1 MTRNFP
7 TSPSNGQTYEYNNIT
22 YTFDGVKWGGSAS
35 TGSPAAPAS
44 DLVIRAGDTMTGD
57 LKINNGSNDT
67 VVLNTDGSA
76 SFEGKVTSAETGIYD
91 SSTTLTT
98 KSYVNEATLNVAEVV
113 HRGNQLIAQEVIDG
127 TVLYLDASNYMS
139 YPGGGPIWFDLS
151 GNKHHATVHGDDFW
165 SSEDGGKFDWGDQGT
180 ISHIQLPHEAAR
192 DVGSSWTLEFVM
204 KPRVTDTPKYFMSI
218 ATAEDTNHML
228 LRVKDGGISG
238 WGSYDGF
245 EVNDDE
251 IIHFAIT
258 GSDDENGHFYKN
270 GSDEGTSTHV
280 RQINEVADQGW
291 VLNQDQ
297 DTIGGGFQDHQ
308 NYRGGFMIIKLY
320 NRILDPREIRQNSDV
335 LLARYTP

>member
-1 MTRNFP
+1 M
-7 TSPSNGQTYEYNNIT
+7 E
-22 YTFDGVKWGGSAS
+22 
-35 TGSPAAPAS
+35 
-44 DLVIRAGDTMTGD
+44 
-57 LKINNGSNDT
+57 
-67 VVLNTDGSA
+67 
-76 SFEGKVTSAETGIYD
+76 
-91 SSTTLTT
+91 
-98 KSYVNEATLNVAEVV
+98 
-113 HRGNQLIAQEVIDG
+113 
-127 TVLYLDASNYMS
+127 
-139 YPGGGPIWFDLS
+139 
-151 GNKHHATVHGDDFW
+151 
-165 SSEDGGKFDWGDQGT
+165 
-180 ISHIQLPHEAAR
+180 
-192 DVGSSWTLEFVM
+192 SSWTLEFVM
-204 KPRVTDTPKYFMSI
+204 KPRVTVTPKYFMSI

-258 GSDDENGHFYKN
+258 GSDGENGRFYKN